1 MQDPIVILLVVIVV
15 LLSVIIVSFLVVLT
29 IVLLALKKT
38 LIQLQ
43 VAIDNVEDT
52 ALRSLSPL
60 LNLRSIVTDLGGF
73 MSAIGSVT
81 SLFANKKRT
90 KSLKDRND

>member
-15 LLSVIIVSFLVVLT
+15 LLSVIIVSFLVILT

-52 ALRSLSPL
+52 AMRSLSPL
-60 LNLRSIVTDLGGF
+60 LSLKSIVTDLGGF
-73 MSAIGSVT
+73 MGALSSVST
-81 SLFANKKRT
+81 LFANKKRT

>member
-15 LLSVIIVSFLVVLT
+15 LLSMIIVSFLVVLT

-38 LIQLQ
+38 LVQLQ
-43 VAIDNVEDT
+43 IAIDNVEDT

-60 LNLRSIVTDLGGF
+60 LNLRYIVTDLGGF

>member
-15 LLSVIIVSFLVVLT
+15 LLSMIIVSFLVVLT

-38 LIQLQ
+38 LVQLQ

-73 MSAIGSVT
+73 MSAVGSVS
-81 SLFANKKRT
+81 SLFTNKKRT
-90 KSLKDRND
+90 KTLKDRND